1 MSDEQLR
8 AQRYRMRAQEIRA
21 IAKLDPKTQNHRTL
35 LEIARRYDQMA
46 QRLEANDQRQKSLKR
61 IA

>member
-8 AQRYRMRAQEIRA
+8 AQRYRMRAQEFRA
-21 IAKLDPKTQNHRTL
+21 IAELDRKAQNHDTL

-46 QRLEANDQRQKSLKR
+46 QRLEASDQKR
-61 IA
+61 KGAKKIA